1 MGSSDITDIEEEF
14 NLDISRGDKRKIPVY
29 VYPFANTF
37 EDFVCGFTSDSSEF
51 FSVDPTEGR
60 MGRQGEAATAF
71 NVAFSSGGKSGEF
84 KATLC
89 IVFPDDEPFN
99 QYFRFTVN
107 T

>member
-60 MGRQGEAATAF
+60 MGRNGDGAQCF
-71 NVAFSSGGKSGEF
+71 NVTFEAQGNTGEC

-89 IVFPDDEPFN
+89 VTFPEEKPFN
-99 QYFRFTVN
+99 KYFSFT
-107 T
+107 